1 MEIYVLNISCK
12 TMYTCKT
19 MKEYKFEEIYLT
31 SGVGVINIRRAMY
44 DLNVFP
50 QSNIT
55 TTNTDNKYWPIV
67 DDPPESL
74 DAGTY
79 LRDQS

>member
-1 MEIYVLNISCK
+1 
-12 TMYTCKT
+12 
-19 MKEYKFEEIYLT
+19 MKEYKCEEVCFT
-31 SGVGVINIRRAMY
+31 SGVGVIYIRRAMY

-55 TTNTDNKYWPIV
+55 TTNTENKYWPIV

-79 LRDQS
+79 LSDQS